1 MSGDHIAILGGG
13 IGGVVALNTLQENL
27 STDHEITLI
36 DRSPVHEF
44 KPTYL
49 RLLTGEREYED
60 LVQPLDQFAGGNVT
74 FRQTEVTDIDA
85 DANTVET
92 DDGPIEYDHLVVSLG
107 VKYDADAIPGIER
120 ASHVYNADAAR
131 DYRAT
136 LDEFTGGDLTVGVS
150 SLPYICP
157 AAPVEAALLTDHY
170 LRKRGVREDTTM
182 RFFFPN
188 PQPMKKAGD
197 NVGEAA
203 VNALESRDI
212 TYYGNYEL
220 TEVDDDAGQLTFS
233 NGETL
238 PFDELFA
245 TPPHASPDVV
255 ADSPLADDSGWIP
268 VDHETLET
276 NYDNVYAIGDCA
288 KILIPSI
295 ESPLP
300 KAGVFARKQA
310 EIVGHH
316 IAARAKGGESSHRF
330 DGVGQCFL
338 ASKYGLAG
346 EAGMIEADFFADGGP
361 ASTIHQPQMSQM
373 WHWGKLLYEESWHK
387 KWFPQA
393 GGESA

>member
-1 MSGDHIAILGGG
+1 MPGANIAILGGG

-27 STDHEITLI
+27 SSDHEITLI

-49 RLLTGEREYED
+49 RLLTGEREYDD

-74 FRQTEVTDIDA
+74 FKQAEVTEIDP
-85 DANTVET
+85 DGSTVET
-92 DDGPIEYDHLVVSLG
+92 DDGPVEYDHLIVSLG
-107 VKYDADAIPGIER
+107 VQYDPDAIPGIER
-120 ASHVYNADAAR
+120 AHHVYDADSAR

-136 LDEFTGGDLTVGVS
+136 LDDFTGGDLTVGVS

-197 NVGEAA
+197 NVGQAA
-203 VNALESRDI
+203 VDALESRDI
-212 TYYGNYEL
+212 AYHGNYEL
-220 TEVDDDAGQLTFS
+220 SEVDDDAGELRFG

-238 PFDELFA
+238 PFDELMA

-255 ADSPLADDSGWIP
+255 ADSPLADGSGWIP

-276 NYDNVYAIGDCA
+276 DYENVYAIGDCA
-288 KILIPSI
+288 KVLIPSI
-295 ESPLP
+295 DSPLP

-310 EIVGHH
+310 EVVAHH
-316 IAARAKGGESSHRF
+316 VAARVKGTESSHRF

-346 EAGMIEADFFADGGP
+346 EAGMIEADFFAEGGP
-361 ASTIHQPQMSQM
+361 SATINQPRMSQM